1 MGPEIR
7 KSPKFSHSNR
17 RKRDKLTRRQSE
29 LHRTSIDV
37 AKTLKALQ
45 NHRDGKVKLDPSQ
58 IRACEILLDRA
69 MPRLSAQELQATVQ
83 DERTETMTDAQLV
96 AIAGGKKD

>member
-1 MGPEIR
+1 MT
-7 KSPKFSHSNR
+7 K
-17 RKRDKLTRRQSE
+17 RQSD

-45 NHRDGKVKLDPSQ
+45 KHRDGDLKLSPSQ

-69 MPRLSAQELQATVQ
+69 MPRLSAAEQ
-83 DERTETMTDAQLV
+83 DITIQDDRPEQMSDAQLI
-96 AIAGGKKD
+96 AIAGGKKA